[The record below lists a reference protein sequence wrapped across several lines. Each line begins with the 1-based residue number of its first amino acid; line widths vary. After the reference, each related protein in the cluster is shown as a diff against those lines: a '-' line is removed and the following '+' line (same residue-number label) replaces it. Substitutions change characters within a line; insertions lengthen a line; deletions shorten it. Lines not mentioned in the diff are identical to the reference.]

1 MLYSKNLKIRALQT
15 SDLKYLNE
23 WRNDLENKIMSQGYR
38 LPVTMLQDE
47 EWLKQKMGNVHG
59 NELFLIIEEINN
71 NIPIGLIQLTN
82 IDYISGTAQWGFIIG
97 DKSKRGRGYS
107 VEAPH
112 MLFSYAFNV
121 LNLRKLY
128 GYPLV
133 FNKMTLRMHQ
143 KIGIIHE
150 EGILKKQYYLN
161 GEYHDAF
168 ILSIF
173 RDDYPDLFPS
183 KLFL

>member
-1 MLYSKNLKIRALQT
+1 MLYGKNLKIRALQT
-15 SDLKYLNE
+15 ADLKYLNE

-47 EWLKQKMGNVHG
+47 EWLKQKMSNVHG

-71 NIPIGLIQLTN
+71 GMPIGLIQLTN

-97 DKSKRGRGYS
+97 DKAKRGKGYS

-112 MLFSYAFNV
+112 MLFSYAFNI
-121 LNLRKLY
+121 LNLRKLC
-128 GYPLV
+128 GYPV
-133 FNKMTLRMHQ
+133 IYNKMTLRMHQ
-143 KIGIIHE
+143 KIGVVHE

-161 GEYHDAF
+161 GEYHDAL

-173 RDDYPDLFPS
+173 REDYPDLFPS